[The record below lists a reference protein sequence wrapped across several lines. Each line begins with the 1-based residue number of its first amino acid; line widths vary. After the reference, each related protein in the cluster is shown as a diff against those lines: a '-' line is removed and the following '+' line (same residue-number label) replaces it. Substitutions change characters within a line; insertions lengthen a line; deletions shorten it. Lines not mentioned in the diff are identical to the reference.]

1 MSAPAADL
9 VAEAVGAGLAPA
21 VVSGTAT
28 LRAVEVPGVG
38 NNVVWLVR
46 DDDVDHP
53 MQAYV
58 GVWPQGAVRRLSDD
72 QPAFFD
78 LAASWGADIRDASTA
93 IAYVRAFL
101 EVTRG
106 PSVLVREI
114 ERAADLPWRP
124 GSASEEANRVDFEA
138 RDAVEPPLVQRDD
151 GRFHVEL
158 TLMVDQRVQRNTFEV
173 GRDGTIESSYRILA
187 ADLPLPIAR

>member
-1 MSAPAADL
+1 
-9 VAEAVGAGLAPA
+9 VAEAVGAGLGPA

-28 LRAVEVPGVG
+28 LRAVDLPGVG
-38 NNVVWLVR
+38 NDVAWLVR
-46 DDDVDHP
+46 DDDTDHP

-58 GVWPQGAVRRLSDD
+58 GVWPQGGVRRLSDD

-78 LAASWGADIRDASTA
+78 LAASWGADIRDAPTA
-93 IAYVRAFL
+93 IGYVRAFL
-101 EVTRG
+101 ELTRG
-106 PSVLVREI
+106 PGVIVREI
-114 ERAADLPWRP
+114 ERTDDLPWRP

-138 RDAVEPPLVQRDD
+138 RAAVEPPLVRREGD
-151 GRFHVEL
+151 RFQVEL

-187 ADLPLPIAR
+187 DDLPLPIAR